1 MSGIAVGD
9 FFKELSALLG
19 SRVEV
24 NTEIGKS
31 YNGILKGFDRT
42 TLSIVL
48 AEAKDNKGTYYH
60 RIFIR
65 GEKINEIIKAE
76 EPFDMKGLYFELRK
90 SYPPGEVEFLEDSR
104 IILVLKKIRVTEDG
118 VEGEGPLADRI
129 RQVYDK
135 YIQEKKP
142 KQ

>member
-1 MSGIAVGD
+1 LSSIAVGD
-9 FFKELSALLG
+9 FYKELSALLG
-19 SRVEV
+19 SRIEV

-31 YNGILKGFDRT
+31 YNGILKGFDRN

-48 AEAKDNKGTYYH
+48 AEAKDNQGAYYH

-76 EPFDMKGLYFELRK
+76 EPFDIKGLYLELGK
-90 SYPPGEVEFLEDSR
+90 IFPPGEVEFFEDSR
-104 IILVLKKIRVTEDG
+104 IIRVLKKVRVTEDG

-129 RQVYDK
+129 RQIYDK

-142 KQ
+142 EK

>member
-1 MSGIAVGD
+1 MSIVSGD
-9 FFKELSALLG
+9 FFRELSALVG
-19 SRVEV
+19 SRIEV
-24 NTEIGKS
+24 NTDSGKS
-31 YNGILKGFDRT
+31 YNGILKGYDRN

-48 AEAKDNKGTYYH
+48 AEAKDNQGTFYH

-76 EPFDMKGLYFELRK
+76 EPFDIKGLYLEIEKIF
-90 SYPPGEVEFLEDSR
+90 PPGEVEFFEDSR
-104 IILVLKKIRVTEDG
+104 IIRVLKKVRVTEEG

-135 YIQEKKP
+135 YILEQKP
-142 KQ
+142 E

>member
-1 MSGIAVGD
+1 MSIAIGD
-9 FFKELSALLG
+9 FFKELTALLG
-19 SRVEV
+19 SRIEV

-31 YNGILKGFDRT
+31 YNGILKGFDRN

-48 AEAKDNKGTYYH
+48 AEAKDNQGTYYH

-76 EPFDMKGLYFELRK
+76 EPFDIKGLYLELGK
-90 SYPPGEVEFLEDSR
+90 IFPPGEVEFFEDSR
-104 IILVLKKIRVTEDG
+104 IIRVLKKVKVTEDG
-118 VEGEGPLADRI
+118 VEGEGPLAERI

-135 YIQEKKP
+135 YVQEKKSEE
-142 KQ
+142 

>member
-1 MSGIAVGD
+1 MSSIAVGD

-76 EPFDMKGLYFELRK
+76 EPFDIKGLYFELGK
-90 SYPPGEVEFLEDSR
+90 IFPPGEVEFFEDNR
-104 IILVLKKIRVTEDG
+104 IIRVLKKVRVTDGG
-118 VEGEGPLADRI
+118 VEGEGPLAERI

-135 YIQEKKP
+135 YIQEQKSE
-142 KQ
+142 Q

>member
-1 MSGIAVGD
+1 MSSIAIGE

-19 SRVEV
+19 SRIEV
-24 NTEIGKS
+24 NTDIGKS
-31 YNGILKGFDRT
+31 YTGILKGFDRN

-48 AEAKDNKGTYYH
+48 AEAKDNQGNFYH

-65 GEKINEIIKAE
+65 GEKINEIVKAE
-76 EPFDMKGLYFELRK
+76 EPFDIKGLYHELQK
-90 SYPPGEVEFLEDSR
+90 IFPPGEVEFFEDSR
-104 IILVLKKIRVTEDG
+104 IILVLKKVRVTEDG

-135 YIQEKKP
+135 YILEQKTEK
-142 KQ
+142 

>member
-1 MSGIAVGD
+1 MSIAIGD
-9 FFKELSALLG
+9 FFKELTALLG
-19 SRVEV
+19 SRIEV

-31 YNGILKGFDRT
+31 YNGILKGFDRN

-48 AEAKDNKGTYYH
+48 AEAKDNQGTYYH

-76 EPFDMKGLYFELRK
+76 EPFDIKGLYLELGK
-90 SYPPGEVEFLEDSR
+90 IFPPGEVEFFEDSR
-104 IILVLKKIRVTEDG
+104 IIRVLKKVKVTEDG
-118 VEGEGPLADRI
+118 VEGEGPLAERI

-135 YIQEKKP
+135 YVQEKKSE
-142 KQ
+142 K